1 MKLPV
6 LILGIL
12 IVLIITF
19 LLFSYSLPKTP
30 RPQTPERS
38 NGGQA
43 SAEINGHVFSLYLAQ
58 TSGEQSVGL
67 AKYKKIDMNQG
78 MLFLFPKP
86 DYYSF
91 WMKNMQFPIDIIFIN
106 GNKVV
111 HVFQKVPVSLNGN
124 LPVYTTKTKA
134 DKVLE
139 INAGLASKYNIKV
152 GDRVNMKL

>member
-1 MKLPV
+1 MKFPV

-12 IVLIITF
+12 IVLIIAF

-30 RPQTPERS
+30 
-38 NGGQA
+38 
-43 SAEINGHVFSLYLAQ
+43 SAEINGRVFSLYLAQ

-78 MLFLFPKP
+78 MLFLFSKP

-139 INAGLASKYNIKV
+139 INAGLVKKYGIKV
-152 GDRVNMKL
+152 GTEVRLSL